1 MGRLQKYFNITGL
14 CYPEKHYM
22 VDLTERLG
30 KIKKLVDRGEYFVI
44 NRARQYGK
52 TTTLKGLERYLQSE
66 YMVLPLS
73 FQKISSAKFETE
85 FIFSAAFA
93 EMLVRVIR
101 RKGID
106 RVDRQIIK
114 ELEEAGEK
122 QEEFDLMRLFHIL
135 SNMCF
140 LSKQPVVLIID
151 EVDSASNNQVFLD
164 FLAQLREFYLE
175 KEEIPVF
182 HSVILAGVYDIKN
195 LKLKL
200 RPEEEYHYN
209 SPWNIAAEFN
219 IEMSFSAEE
228 IEGMLGEYEKEYQ
241 TGMDR
246 KEMAGLLYDYTSGY
260 PYMVSWLCKYIDESL
275 PEKKEYL
282 DKKMAWTKE
291 GVLEAVKA
299 LVNKPN
305 TLTDDMVKKLA
316 DYPELKQMLRNI
328 LFYGEEYPYNLLHS
342 IIYMAS
348 MFGYIKEKEGH
359 VEVANRIMETQL
371 YNLFLSEELIHSKS
385 YKAGML
391 ERNQFIKNGNLDM
404 ELVLK
409 KFMEH
414 FTEVYGDS
422 KESFLEENGRRF
434 FLLYLKPIIN
444 GVGNYYIEA
453 RTRNQKR
460 TDIIV
465 DYRGKQYVIEMKIWR
480 GEEYNQRGEGQ
491 LAEYLEYYQLEKG
504 YLLSFNFN
512 QKKTI
517 GIKEIHCNGKII
529 VEAVV

>member
-1 MGRLQKYFNITGL
+1 
-14 CYPEKHYM
+14 M

-200 RPEEEYHYN
+200 RPEEEHHYN

-228 IEGMLGEYEKEYQ
+228 IEGMLGEYEKNTKQEWI
-241 TGMDR
+241 GR
-246 KEMAGLLYDYTSGY
+246 KWQGY
-260 PYMVSWLCKYIDESL
+260 CMIIHQGIHIWYHGYVSI
-275 PEKKEYL
+275 
-282 DKKMAWTKE
+282 
-291 GVLEAVKA
+291 
-299 LVNKPN
+299 
-305 TLTDDMVKKLA
+305 
-316 DYPELKQMLRNI
+316 
-328 LFYGEEYPYNLLHS
+328 
-342 IIYMAS
+342 
-348 MFGYIKEKEGH
+348 
-359 VEVANRIMETQL
+359 
-371 YNLFLSEELIHSKS
+371 
-385 YKAGML
+385 
-391 ERNQFIKNGNLDM
+391 
-404 ELVLK
+404 
-409 KFMEH
+409 
-414 FTEVYGDS
+414 
-422 KESFLEENGRRF
+422 
-434 FLLYLKPIIN
+434 
-444 GVGNYYIEA
+444 
-453 RTRNQKR
+453 
-460 TDIIV
+460 
-465 DYRGKQYVIEMKIWR
+465 
-480 GEEYNQRGEGQ
+480 
-491 LAEYLEYYQLEKG
+491 
-504 YLLSFNFN
+504 
-512 QKKTI
+512 
-517 GIKEIHCNGKII
+517 
-529 VEAVV
+529 